1 MRWKTNHDGEIL
13 VCVSHRASQS
23 PIVALFGADTMPALK
38 PCSRAAGLGAD
49 VSISHFLTV
58 EFKSLFGLQ
67 PGSLQLRTGGPHS
80 TLARHD
86 GFDSPA
92 PVQ

>member
-67 PGSLQLRTGGPHS
+67 PGLLELPLVVHTPPSHG
-80 TLARHD
+80 
-86 GFDSPA
+86 GFDAPA